1 MLIDIEKVK
10 VKDRIRKDFGNLQEL
25 ADDIQDNGLINP
37 PVVTPDSYE
46 LIAGER
52 RLRAMKLL
60 GFRQIEVRPMAIKDA
75 EHALNLEISENETR
89 KDFSKAER
97 IDYARRLERVESI
110 KAKERQGTRSDL
122 TSVEKK
128 TEVQRTDEFVA
139 YKLGIGKKDTY
150 RKEKFIVENKE
161 SLSPTD
167 FSDWDEGKLSTN
179 KAFTRIKQEKER
191 LEKKVRELESRKP
204 DIKVVEKEK
213 VIDNTDYSL
222 KKKNDELSSKLSTM
236 ESEKQTLQ
244 LMNQTLKSS
253 NETTKSLMEKYK
265 TDSEEYRKFKSK
277 MIDLG
282 LEPDGNYNL
291 ANAATEIAK
300 LTNEIE
306 DMLTNKLAPIKYQ
319 NFMIAVQSND
329 VLKKNF
335 SNTLHFVKDWYESM
349 MSFAGIANIT
359 EEIIDMEEI

>member
-1 MLIDIEKVK
+1 
-10 VKDRIRKDFGNLQEL
+10 
-25 ADDIQDNGLINP
+25 
-37 PVVTPDSYE
+37 
-46 LIAGER
+46 
-52 RLRAMKLL
+52 
-60 GFRQIEVRPMAIKDA
+60 MAIKDA

-97 IDYARRLERVESI
+97 IDYARRLERVESL
-110 KAKERQGTRSDL
+110 KAKKNSLNNLKQNTDCENFHSREKHRTTDIVAEKLNIGSGKQYER
-122 TSVEKK
+122 
-128 TEVQRTDEFVA
+128 
-139 YKLGIGKKDTY
+139 
-150 RKEKFIVENKE
+150 EKFIVDNQS

-191 LEKKVRELESRKP
+191 LEKKVIELESRKP
-204 DIKVVEKEK
+204 DIKIVEKER
-213 VIDNTDYSL
+213 VVDNTDYSL
-222 KKKNDELSSKLSTM
+222 KKKNDELSSRLSTM

-253 NETTKSLMEKYK
+253 NETTKNLLEKYK

-349 MSFAGIANIT
+349 MSFAGIVNIT
-359 EEIIDMEEI
+359 EEIIDMEEN